1 MKPYTRQTATVTLDR
16 LLWKKRVTESTLNLL
31 LNWPD
36 SICNVLQMCHL
47 CVILLIFLVELP
59 FSFVPCWDTKMGQKI
74 NDKMQSYYGFDL
86 IANMLGNDGIV
97 IWPMTMLQHS
107 KVLLNI
113 IFNFPHFIAASS
125 RFRLIKS
132 VSILYSAGDESV
144 KTSITTRQRI
154 SP

>member
-1 MKPYTRQTATVTLDR
+1 MKEKSHRFRNKLHLFVH
-16 LLWKKRVTESTLNLL
+16 NLL

-36 SICNVLQMCHL
+36 SILQCFTNVSLCHL
-47 CVILLIFLVELP
+47 CVILLMFLVELP
-59 FSFVPCWDTKMGQKI
+59 FSLVPCWDTKMGQKI

>member
-1 MKPYTRQTATVTLDR
+1 MKGKSHRIRNKLHLFVH
-16 LLWKKRVTESTLNLL
+16 NLL
-31 LNWPD
+31 LNWLD
-36 SICNVLQMCHL
+36 SILQCFTNVSLCHL
-47 CVILLIFLVELP
+47 CVILLMFLVELP
-59 FSFVPCWDTKMGQKI
+59 FSLVPCWDTKMGQKI

-107 KVLLNI
+107 KVLLYI